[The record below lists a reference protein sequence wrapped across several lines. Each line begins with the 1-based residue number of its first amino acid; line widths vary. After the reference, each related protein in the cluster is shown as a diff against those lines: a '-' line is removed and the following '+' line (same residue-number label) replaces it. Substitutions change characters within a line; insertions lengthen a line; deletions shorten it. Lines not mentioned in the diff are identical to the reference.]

1 MVRIDRGEGT
11 HQASPRCSLLSR
23 PRGEELHRHDCS
35 RPPAPTPTRTRACT
49 AQASS
54 SHRRRQRPLG
64 RLRKITLQVRPLGL
78 LSLSDLTSRSAGVGS
93 SCTSSSNSSRR
104 RSPPP
109 PPSSYATYSN
119 RYQRDD
125 DYPCQHDEYNEE
137 HGRAV
142 PASAAPKPLVNY
154 ISDVRLAG
162 WDAMQ
167 YKNTLKR
174 IKTHTLFLARR
185 TRPNRPVC
193 TRPRAAPIGP
203 TPIQRIEPDILT
215 PLPPASLTA
224 RSQVIDRGIT

>member
-35 RPPAPTPTRTRACT
+35 RPPAPTRTRACT

-78 LSLSDLTSRSAGVGS
+78 LSLSDLTSRSTGAGVGS
-93 SCTSSSNSSRR
+93 SCSSSSTSSRC

-109 PPSSYATYSN
+109 PPSSHATDSN

-125 DYPCQHDEYNEE
+125 DYPCQHDEHNEE

-154 ISDVRLAG
+154 ISDLQLAE
-162 WDAMQ
+162 WDAIQ
-167 YKNTLKR
+167 YKHTLER
-174 IKTHTLFLARR
+174 IKTHTLVLARR